1 MAKTNTG
8 LVAYAKAQLGKPY
21 WYGTF
26 GYVASESLYN
36 EKRKQYPE
44 RYKRENYN
52 QGWTHQYGQRVHDCV
67 GLIKGYLWSETSTSK
82 PAYNASQDVS
92 ANGMLNIC
100 KTKGK
105 INTIPEVP
113 GVLVF
118 YDGHV
123 GVYEGKGYVIEARG
137 HNYGVVRTRLADRKW
152 VYWGYC
158 PYITYIKVTTPEKPS
173 VVEPSKAPNT
183 TTPAKKSVSQ
193 IASDIIKGVGGWR
206 NCNGEARKKK
216 LESMGYNYS
225 EVQVEINRQLKTP
238 SKTNTNSKYYTKY
251 TGESMNVDE
260 VLKAIGVP
268 SKYYGNWSR
277 RKPIAKANGISAYV
291 GSTKQNLR
299 IINLAKQGKLVRV

>member
-8 LVAYAKAQLGKPY
+8 LVAYAKSQLGKPY

-26 GYVASESLYN
+26 GDVADEDLYN
-36 EKRKQYPE
+36 KKKKQYPKYYD
-44 RYKRENYN
+44 RSKYN

-67 GLIKGYLWSETSTSK
+67 GLIKGYLWSETPTSK
-82 PAYNASQDVS
+82 PEYNSAQDVS
-92 ANGMLNIC
+92 ANGMLGIC

-137 HNYGVVRTRLADRKW
+137 HNYGVVRTKLADRKW

-158 PYITYIKVTTPEKPS
+158 PYITYIKTSTSSDNVGAS
-173 VVEPSKAPNT
+173 
-183 TTPAKKSVSQ
+183 TPAPTKKSVQ
-193 IASDIIKGVGGWR
+193 QLAKEIIAGSGVWK
-206 NCNGEARKKK
+206 NCYGDDREKKVK
-216 LESMGYNYS
+216 SMGYNYA
-225 EVQVEINRQLKTP
+225 EVRAEVNRQLAAKINVAVT
-238 SKTNTNSKYYTKY
+238 TKYYAKY
-251 TGESMNVDE
+251 TGDSMNIDT

-268 SKYYGNWSR
+268 SKYYGKWSKR
-277 RKPIAKANGISAYV
+277 VPIAKANGITAYI
-291 GSTKQNLR
+291 GTSKQNLKM
-299 IINLAKQGKLVRV
+299 INLAKQGKLKKV